1 MRSVFTKSN
10 QTNKRQILSMDTK
23 FVCMHTSIVY
33 TFYDSTASHGKE
45 VLLLISV
52 MNYLREL
59 I

>member
-1 MRSVFTKSN
+1 
-10 QTNKRQILSMDTK
+10 MDTK
-23 FVCMHTSIVY
+23 FVCMHTYIVY